1 MSIDELPDPP
11 GAPSIERGIALARYQ
26 LIGLV
31 LLAVLPVLA
40 LTGTFG
46 DRWESRNAAA
56 GSLDVSLRYPT
67 VFRYKTINSFA
78 VHVTNR
84 GTATLDTVTVALDTM
99 YANAFSTVTAVPPFT
114 GPFEVALVDLPP
126 GQTKLVRIEIQGERY
141 WRHTGEL
148 TASSGPDTVRLPVS
162 TFVFP

>member
-1 MSIDELPDPP
+1 MSTDELPDPP
-11 GAPSIERGIALARYQ
+11 DAPSIERGISIARYQ
-26 LIGLV
+26 VIGLA
-31 LLAVLPVLA
+31 LLAMLPLLA
-40 LTGTFG
+40 LAGSFG
-46 DRWESRNAAA
+46 DRWDSRNAAA

-84 GTATLDTVTVALDTM
+84 GTTALDTVTVALDTT
-99 YANAFSTVTAVPPFT
+99 YASGFSTVTAVPPFS
-114 GPFEVALVDLPP
+114 GSFEVDLVDLPP

-141 WRHTGEL
+141 WRHAGEL
-148 TASSGPDTVRLPVS
+148 TASSGPDTVRVPVS